1 MLDAQETL
9 TAQSR
14 MESSRSG
21 FDRQWQ
27 DAAELFL
34 PRQADFYNAY
44 RQQGE
49 DRSNRIF
56 DSYGAQAADDGT
68 AVFEGYVMPKGALWQ
83 LMTVPGD
90 RADLAN
96 LQHVREWFE
105 TKTKRLHMLRN
116 NAMSGFATESNES
129 AASLMVF
136 GNQGMEV
143 EPLRDPML
151 NKPVGLR
158 YRSEHIG
165 RIYFEEDWQGLPGRR
180 HVKTRRTAKQALE
193 RFGAALE
200 RAPQIMNAA
209 SDPKRANTEFE
220 LLRVILPNPAID
232 PGRLDYLGKPW
243 LCGFLSVADKEFIEI
258 GGYRA
263 APLTCSRFQKS
274 PTETYGRGPGI
285 NILPDIKAAQAIM
298 IDLMVGAEMSL
309 RPPLGAPDDATDMLI
324 NYAAGEVTYGAID
337 ARGNRLIQPLMEIGD
352 MAGALKIQE
361 QIHGL
366 IDRAFYR
373 HLLFTNQDMKS
384 HVTDGQ
390 LYERTQEKGV
400 LLSPLSRQE
409 TEWFTPMLDREVDV
423 MAQMG
428 EFDDMPGELQE
439 AGGIKHVMYDNPLNR
454 ALRAEQAGGYFRA
467 LDKVVAVAQYDPSAL
482 QTFFREYPL
491 AKAIRGIGDIEAIP
505 ASWAATDAEKAA
517 FDKAQAAQKQAQD
530 IKNLADTAEPIGRAA
545 KDFSQATANAA

>member
-1 MLDAQETL
+1 MLDATETL
-9 TAQSR
+9 QAQSR

-27 DAAELFL
+27 EAAELFL
-34 PRQADFYNAY
+34 PRQADFYDAY

-56 DSYGAQAADDGT
+56 DSHGAQAADDGT

-83 LMTVPGD
+83 LMTVPSD
-90 RADLAN
+90 RSDLAG
-96 LQHVREWFE
+96 LQHVRAWFE
-105 TKTKRLHMLRN
+105 AKTKRLHVLRN
-116 NAMSGFATESNES
+116 NAASGFAQESNES

-136 GNQGMEV
+136 GNQAMEV
-143 EPLRDPML
+143 EHLRDPML
-151 NKPVGLR
+151 NRPVGLR

-165 RIYFEEDWQGLPGRR
+165 RVYFEEDWQGLPSRR
-180 HVKTRRTAKQALE
+180 HVKFRYTAAQALG
-193 RFGAALE
+193 RFGAGLE
-200 RAPQIMNAA
+200 AAPQVMNAA
-209 SDPKRANTEFE
+209 TDSKRSHSEFE
-220 LLRVILPNPAID
+220 FIRVIMPNPAID
-232 PGRLDYLGKPW
+232 PERLDYRGKPW
-243 LCGFLSVADKEFIEI
+243 LCGFLSVADKSFVEM

-263 APLTCSRFQKS
+263 SPLTCSRFQKS
-274 PTETYGRGPGI
+274 PTEQYGRGPGI

-298 IDLMVGAEMSL
+298 IDLMVGAEMGL
-309 RPPLGAPDDATDMLI
+309 RPPLGAESDATDMLI
-324 NYAAGEVTYGAID
+324 NYAAGEITYGAID

-352 MAGALKIQE
+352 MQGALQIQQ
-361 QIHGL
+361 QIHTL
-366 IDRAFYR
+366 IDRAFFR

-409 TEWFTPMLDREVDV
+409 TEWFTPMLEREIDL

-428 EFDDMPGELQE
+428 EFDDMPGELRE
-439 AGGIKHVMYDNPLNR
+439 AGGIKHVVYDNPLNR

-467 LDKVVAVAQYDPSAL
+467 LDKVVAVAQYQPAAL
-482 QTFFREYPL
+482 TAFFREYPL
-491 AKAIRGIGDIEAIP
+491 EKALRGIGDIEAIP
-505 ASWAATDAEKAA
+505 ASWAATDAEKRA
-517 FDKAQAAQKQAQD
+517 FDDAQAKAKQAQD